1 MKNPI
6 ITAAKLN
13 RKRSALDLKVKDLEE
28 ANERSVKLLR
38 AIDDAITDEDMEEVE
53 KSVDEIQEE
62 IRIKEEEKTNLEKE
76 IEALEKALEE
86 SNEKAPKQTDGLEG
100 SQRKMTNEDKEFREG
115 IKNYVRSKG
124 QERAGFTTVEGG
136 ALIPDG
142 KITTPVE
149 AKETVVDLRSLVNTV
164 PVTTPAGS
172 YPVLAANKSV
182 MVSVAELALNPELA
196 KPTFTDVDYKVT
208 TYRGYIPISQ
218 EVIDDAT
225 YNVEGLITK
234 HIERQALN
242 TANKEIAAEMKSF
255 TPKPI
260 SGLDDL
266 KTIMN
271 VDIDPAYNSKLV
283 LSQSLFNIID
293 QLKDGNGQY
302 LLQQDITVNSGYKL
316 LGREVV
322 VLADTIIGEVAG
334 DAVGFVGDLDSGIT
348 FFDRK
353 QTTVK
358 WTDNDVY
365 GQLLA
370 GFVRFD
376 VKKAD
381 AAAGFYVTYTDG
393 VVPGA

>member
-1 MKNPI
+1 MSNPV

-13 RKRSALDLKVKDLEE
+13 RKRSALELKEQELKD
-28 ANERSVKLLR
+28 AQERSEALIR
-38 AIDDAITDEDMEEVE
+38 AIDDDTTDEEVEEVE
-53 KSVDEIQEE
+53 KSVDEIQEA

-76 IEALEKALEE
+76 IEELEAALEE
-86 SNEKAPKQTDGLEG
+86 SNEKAPKQNEELEG
-100 SQRKMTNEDKEFREG
+100 RESKMNNEDKEFREG

-142 KITTPVE
+142 KVTTPKE
-149 AKETVVDLRSLVNTV
+149 AKETVVDLRDLVNKV

-172 YPVLAANKSV
+172 YPVLAASKAV

-196 KPTFTDVDYKVT
+196 KPTFTDVDYKVD
-208 TYRGYIPISQ
+208 TYRGYIPVSQ

-225 YNVEGLITK
+225 YNVEGLIAK
-234 HIERQALN
+234 HIERLALN
-242 TANKEIAAEMKSF
+242 TANKEIAKEMKSF
-255 TPKPI
+255 SPKTI

-266 KTIMN
+266 KTILN
-271 VDIDPAYNSKLV
+271 VAIEPAYNSKLV
-283 LSQSLFNIID
+283 LSQSLFNVID

-316 LGREVV
+316 MGREVV
-322 VLADTIIGEVAG
+322 VLADTIIGEKPG
-334 DAVGFVGDLDSGIT
+334 DAVGFIGDLDSGIT
-348 FFDRK
+348 YFDRK

-381 AAAGFYVTYTDG
+381 PAAGYYITYVDDSAA
-393 VVPGA
+393 GA